1 MFSLFKK
8 KQTTPSAPATPAT
21 PAPDFDFL
29 ANVPPGWEL
38 LIDGEN
44 PTPWPPTPN
53 LGMVTSG

>member
-8 KQTTPSAPATPAT
+8 KQTTPAAPAT

-29 ANVPPGWEL
+29 ADVPPGWEL

-44 PTPWPPTPN
+44 PTPN
-53 LGMVTSG
+53 